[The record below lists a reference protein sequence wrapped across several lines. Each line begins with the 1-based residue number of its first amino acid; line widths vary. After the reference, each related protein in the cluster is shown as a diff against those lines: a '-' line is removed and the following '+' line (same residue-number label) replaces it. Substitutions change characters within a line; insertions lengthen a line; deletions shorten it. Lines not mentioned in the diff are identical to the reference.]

1 MKNEERC
8 AVCGRQIN
16 EDEFNLHVCCARRC
30 DRGDPVCECV
40 SLDVDVVYVLEDA
53 AK

>member
-16 EDEFNLHVCCARRC
+16 EDEFNLHVCCARWC
-30 DRGDPVCECV
+30 DRGDLVYEFV
-40 SLDVDVVYVLEDA
+40 SLDVDVVDALEDA

>member
-16 EDEFNLHVCCARRC
+16 EDEFNPHVCCARWC
-30 DRGDPVCECV
+30 DRGVTVYECV
-40 SLDVDVVYVLEDA
+40 SLDVDVVDALEDA